1 MGRLLFFEPIPT
13 VASSP
18 FLKRKQPVL
27 DCKNVNIGLPRSI
40 IRHAR
45 GEIVFYFACLMDEN
59 AVIGRQSS
67 GTAIFLSGKA
77 NHGFVV

>member
-18 FLKRKQPVL
+18 FLMRKQPVL
-27 DCKNVNIGLPRSI
+27 SCKNVNIGLPRTI
-40 IRHAR
+40 IQPAR
-45 GEIVFYFACLMDEN
+45 GEIVSYFTCLMDEN
-59 AVIGRQSS
+59 AVTGRQSS

-77 NHGFVV
+77 NRGFVV